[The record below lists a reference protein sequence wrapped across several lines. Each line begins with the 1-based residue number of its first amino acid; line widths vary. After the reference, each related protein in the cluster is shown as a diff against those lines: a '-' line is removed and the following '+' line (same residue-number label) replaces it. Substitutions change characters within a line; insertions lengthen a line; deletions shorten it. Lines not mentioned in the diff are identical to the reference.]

1 MIHPYIYAGLPKAKM
16 TYSEAYNY
24 EKQRI
29 SEIFGISDFV
39 TNKTRKRN
47 YVWLRNILF
56 YTLNKK
62 HDISCT
68 IIEELTSYD
77 RTTALHSV
85 NLTDTF
91 IKTKDK
97 EFMKYYDR
105 FKDAN
110 VSRLCA
116 GGALK
121 HESINPPLN
130 LIKCRK

>member
-29 SEIFGISDFV
+29 IYTFGISDFV

-56 YTLNKK
+56 YTLYKK
-62 HDISCT
+62 HDISFT
-68 IIEELTSYD
+68 MIEELTSYD

-91 IKTKDK
+91 LKTKDK

-110 VSRLCA
+110 VY
-116 GGALK
+116 
-121 HESINPPLN
+121 
-130 LIKCRK
+130 

>member
-16 TYSEAYNY
+16 TYSEAYNF

-29 SEIFGISDFV
+29 IDTFGISDFV

-62 HDISCT
+62 HDISYT
-68 IIEELTSYD
+68 MIEELTSYD

-85 NLTDTF
+85 NLIDTF

-97 EFMKYYDR
+97 EFMKYYEK

-110 VSRLCA
+110 GLVDA
-116 GGALK
+116 VK
-121 HESINPPLN
+121 
-130 LIKCRK
+130 

>member
-29 SEIFGISDFV
+29 IDTFGISDFI

-68 IIEELTSYD
+68 MIEELTSYD

-97 EFMKYYDR
+97 EFMKYYEK

-110 VSRLCA
+110 
-116 GGALK
+116 
-121 HESINPPLN
+121 PL
-130 LIKCRK
+130 L

>member
-1 MIHPYIYAGLPKAKM
+1 MIHPYLYAGLPKANM
-16 TYSEAYNY
+16 NYSEAFKY
-24 EKQRI
+24 EK
-29 SEIFGISDFV
+29 EIIIKAFGVEDFIN
-39 TNKTRKRN
+39 NKTRKRN

-68 IIEELTSYD
+68 MIEELTSYD

-97 EFMKYYDR
+97 EFMKYYEK
-105 FKDAN
+105 FKNAN
-110 VSRLCA
+110 
-116 GGALK
+116 
-121 HESINPPLN
+121 
-130 LIKCRK
+130 

>member
-29 SEIFGISDFV
+29 SYIFGISDFV

-68 IIEELTSYD
+68 MLEELTSYD
-77 RTTALHSV
+77 RTTALHSI
-85 NLTDTF
+85 NLTDTL
-91 IKTKDK
+91 IKIIDK

-105 FKDAN
+105 FKDTN
-110 VSRLCA
+110 EWGYMQC
-116 GGALK
+116 
-121 HESINPPLN
+121 E
-130 LIKCRK
+130 

>member
-1 MIHPYIYAGLPKAKM
+1 MIHPYLYAGLPKAKM
-16 TYSEAYNY
+16 SYSEAYNY

-29 SEIFGISDFV
+29 IYTFGISDFV

-68 IIEELTSYD
+68 MLEELTSYD
-77 RTTALHSV
+77 RTTALHSI
-85 NLTDTF
+85 NLTDTL
-91 IKTKDK
+91 IKIKDK

-110 VSRLCA
+110 VSHITE
-116 GGALK
+116 GGD
-121 HESINPPLN
+121 
-130 LIKCRK
+130 

>member
-29 SEIFGISDFV
+29 SEIFGISDFI

-56 YTLNKK
+56 YTLNRK
-62 HDISCT
+62 HYISCA

-85 NLTDTF
+85 KLTDNL
-91 IKTKDK
+91 INIKDK
-97 EFMKYYDR
+97 EFMKYYNR

-110 VSRLCA
+110 
-116 GGALK
+116 
-121 HESINPPLN
+121 
-130 LIKCRK
+130 